1 MIDNIS
7 EIMKVIV
14 KNKTDNRFILGIDG
28 LSRSGKT
35 SLVTKLSHFLQQ
47 EHIRVSVFHMDDH
60 IVERKIRYNTGYE
73 QWFEYYNLQWDVP
86 WLKLNLFEKISTSEQ
101 LFLPFY
107 NDKTDTQDM
116 QRITLPD
123 YCVVIV
129 EGIFLQRKEWKGYF
143 DYVVYLNCPRKKR
156 FSRESTPT
164 QQDIEKFRNRYWKAE
179 EYYLHTETPM
189 EQADVVIDT

>member
-86 WLKLNLFEKISTSEQ
+86 WLKLNLFEKISTSEK

>member
-86 WLKLNLFEKISTSEQ
+86 WLKLNLFEKLSTSEQ

>member
-107 NDKTDTQDM
+107 NDKTGTQDM